1 MALLN
6 MPGIGSKSALR
17 LTGYAGSATNVLQ
30 MSEAEVADVLGSKL
44 AKRFLEGREHIGKE
58 PYLKKLENLKID
70 FIPFTVADY
79 PHRLKNIS
87 DPPFGLYVKGELPEN
102 DVPTVAIIGARACS
116 EYGKTIA
123 YMFGKQ
129 LGAFGI
135 QIVSGMARGIDG
147 IAQRGALDGDG
158 KTFAVLGCGVDYCYP
173 PENGKLYRDIIENG
187 GILSEYSP
195 GTEPKHHL
203 FPARN
208 RIISGLAD
216 VILVVEARKRSGT
229 YITVTQALEQNKD
242 VYAVPGRITDSLSD
256 GCNHLLSQGA
266 GVAISPEMILRE
278 LGNSCYN
285 GWSLKNNDYRKTEK
299 TKEDLQMYDVTDEK
313 GTAQMET
320 LILSCLEI
328 TPMDIGTIYER
339 VYQKKDI
346 TMEEMMVI
354 LTKLQ
359 ILGKV
364 ENSGNYYRLSFAL

>member
-1 MALLN
+1 

-17 LTGYAGSATNVLQ
+17 MTGYAGSATNVLQ

-79 PHRLKNIS
+79 PHRLKNIP

-203 FPARN
+203 FPA
-208 RIISGLAD
+208 
-216 VILVVEARKRSGT
+216 
-229 YITVTQALEQNKD
+229 
-242 VYAVPGRITDSLSD
+242 
-256 GCNHLLSQGA
+256 
-266 GVAISPEMILRE
+266 
-278 LGNSCYN
+278 
-285 GWSLKNNDYRKTEK
+285 
-299 TKEDLQMYDVTDEK
+299 
-313 GTAQMET
+313 
-320 LILSCLEI
+320 
-328 TPMDIGTIYER
+328 
-339 VYQKKDI
+339 
-346 TMEEMMVI
+346 
-354 LTKLQ
+354 
-359 ILGKV
+359 
-364 ENSGNYYRLSFAL
+364 

>member
-58 PYLKKLENLKID
+58 PYLKKLENSKID

-79 PHRLKNIS
+79 PHRLKNIP

-129 LGAFGI
+129 LGTFGI

-147 IAQRGALDGDG
+147 IAQRGALDGEG

-173 PENGKLYRDIIENG
+173 PENGKLYWDIIENG

-195 GTEPKHHL
+195 GTQPKHQL

-278 LGNSCYN
+278 LESGCYN
-285 GWSLKNNDYRKTEK
+285 GWSLRNNGYCKSEK
-299 TKEDLQMYDVTDEK
+299 TKEDLQMYGSTDEK
-313 GTAQMET
+313 ATAQMET

-328 TPMDIGTIYER
+328 TPMDIGTVYER